1 MCGGG
6 CASPTQGPE
15 TSQYTLEEL
24 EAVVDVAESVGT
36 YVASHSYSNRSICL
50 SAKAGVRT
58 IEHGNLM
65 TKETAKTAAS
75 KGCFLVPTQITY
87 EVVIEKSRD
96 LISKPTYDKF
106 VSVCE
111 EGYNAIRNALEA
123 GMPVGGG
130 TDLTGGNTIFAS
142 GAVAYQAKAMGAMG
156 AIVAFTKTNAAI
168 LGIESETGTIEP
180 GKLADI
186 LVFRGDPLKNM
197 ERFKDH
203 RENLL
208 VVMQGGRFHKN
219 LLSS

>member
-1 MCGGG
+1 
-6 CASPTQGPE
+6 
-15 TSQYTLEEL
+15 
-24 EAVVDVAESVGT
+24 
-36 YVASHSYSNRSICL
+36 
-50 SAKAGVRT
+50 
-58 IEHGNLM
+58 
-65 TKETAKTAAS
+65 
-75 KGCFLVPTQITY
+75 
-87 EVVIEKSRD
+87 
-96 LISKPTYDKF
+96 
-106 VSVCE
+106 
-111 EGYNAIRNALEA
+111 
-123 GMPVGGG
+123 
-130 TDLTGGNTIFAS
+130 
-142 GAVAYQAKAMGAMG
+142 MG